1 MKSFN
6 NFSSALGVV
15 AVLTLGAC
23 AELTTPTNTY
33 GSGTTYPQAVGTT
46 NVYSGYGVVQAIELV
61 QQEAA
66 GVAGTGVGAGT
77 IAGAVVGGIVGS
89 QVGEG
94 QGKTAATVLGAAGG
108 AYVGHEMEKRSQQQ
122 TQAYR
127 FTIRMSNGAVQTM
140 TQTTLADIRVG
151 DRVMIENGVAR
162 RY

>member
-1 MKSFN
+1 MFTRGMVLCRR
-6 NFSSALGVV
+6 SSWCSRRRLA
-15 AVLTLGAC
+15 
-23 AELTTPTNTY
+23 
-33 GSGTTYPQAVGTT
+33 SR
-46 NVYSGYGVVQAIELV
+46 
-61 QQEAA
+61 
-66 GVAGTGVGAGT
+66 T

>member
-46 NVYSGYGVVQAIELV
+46 NVYSGYG
-61 QQEAA
+61 
-66 GVAGTGVGAGT
+66 
-77 IAGAVVGGIVGS
+77 VVGGIVGS